1 MTSVNEY
8 IHSRARRRLLCRCS
22 LAFIMAVMSCFLQAK
37 PARAAG
43 LTVVSEDPPP
53 SAQGVRSAP
62 LQSDPTTHRQ
72 SEAGATAAPKR
83 RQTKDF
89 GADSAAM
96 AEEEAFMRQM
106 VPNLDR
112 QAAAHWLAGFISSK
126 PWNCPLQHRKEWVEA
141 ILDAVERNNLP
152 ICKEI
157 LGLVSSLIS
166 IESGF
171 HADPLVGDPS
181 RKIGIE
187 GPLKRAEHKFFE
199 KYGPLVSM
207 PPIPKFYDSYKQ
219 KYWPQLLACQT
230 SGQVEVVAK
239 RIAADLKKDS
249 DSFPG
254 PVKSV
259 VTREI
264 DKLTNVVRSK
274 GSMQLKLFR
283 ARQAMKDR
291 GEEFTDQEL
300 TDYMYTVTGGVDVGV
315 AALRPMFVQYAAR
328 FAKKDDLS
336 WLFFVGMDYHY
347 GPFSSRNMMEQ
358 VRIRDLSGHK
368 IAIDGSLL
376 NHDENGSPDNEDS
389 DTLLAAV
396 KATPSIPKQAIFNAF
411 LLERDPRYIYTAVH
425 GAITQAH
432 KERFGETPF
441 AVIGE
446 IKVGESA
453 EVKFGATWTTRLY
466 LNKLD
471 RYLNL
476 IPWDN

>member
-1 MTSVNEY
+1 
-8 IHSRARRRLLCRCS
+8 
-22 LAFIMAVMSCFLQAK
+22 
-37 PARAAG
+37 
-43 LTVVSEDPPP
+43 
-53 SAQGVRSAP
+53 
-62 LQSDPTTHRQ
+62 
-72 SEAGATAAPKR
+72 
-83 RQTKDF
+83 
-89 GADSAAM
+89 
-96 AEEEAFMRQM
+96 MRQVVQTM
-106 VPNLDR
+106 DR
-112 QAAAHWLAGFISSK
+112 PSAAHWLAEFISSK
-126 PWNCPLQHRKEWVEA
+126 PWNCPLQHRKEWIEA
-141 ILDAVERNNLP
+141 ILDAVERNHLP

-157 LGLVSSLIS
+157 LGLASSLIS

-187 GPLKRAEHKFFE
+187 GPLKRAEQKFFE
-199 KYGPLVSM
+199 KYGALAAM
-207 PPIPKFYDSYKQ
+207 PPIPKYYEAYKQ
-219 KYWPQLLACQT
+219 KYWPQLLACHT
-230 SGQVEVVAK
+230 SGQVEAVAGH
-239 RIAADLKKDS
+239 IAEELKKDS
-249 DSFPG
+249 DNFPG
-254 PVKSV
+254 PVRSV
-259 VTREI
+259 VTKEI

-291 GEEFTDQEL
+291 GEDFTDKEL
-300 TDYMYTVTGGVDVGV
+300 TEYMYTIPGGVDVGV

-328 FAKKDDLS
+328 FAKKGDLS

-358 VRIRDLSGHK
+358 VRIRDLSGQK

-376 NHDENGSPDNEDS
+376 NHDENGKPDDEDS

-396 KATPSIPKQAIFNAF
+396 KAMPSTPKKEIFKAF

-425 GAITQAH
+425 GVIAEAH

-446 IKVGESA
+446 IRVGESA